1 MHCFVYA
8 LFSERGA
15 DIDQQSAECRG
26 ASLEGGICAR
36 AQRQLLL

>member
-15 DIDQQSAECRG
+15 DIDQQSADG
-26 ASLEGGICAR
+26 GGTSLDGGVCA
-36 AQRQLLL
+36 